1 MDEGVPSER
10 RRAQGVTRREFL
22 GRLSRAGTIAL
33 VATPTVLHRVGSRVP
48 PASAFE
54 ADVATAWFTLA
65 LTLVRDTPG
74 FSPPVA
80 SRAFAYSGV
89 TLYEALVPGMPGFR
103 TLAGQL
109 RELEPAPEQSGEH
122 HWPTVA
128 NAALASIVRRLF
140 PTAPAERQADVD
152 ALERRIAQEFRASMP
167 PGVFRRSVSRGR
179 KVARHIFDWS
189 RTDGGHEAYLDNFPD
204 YSPPVGQGLWV
215 PTPPGFLP
223 ALQPFWETNR
233 RFALAPDANCNPGP
247 PPPYSEEPFSAF
259 DAEAREC
266 YETTTNLTPEQE
278 GIALFWSDDPVATST
293 PPGHWVSILTQVIE
307 REDFTLDVAAEA
319 YAKVGMAVADAFIAC
334 WHTKYR
340 YDLLRPVTYIQRV
353 IDPLWVPF
361 RVTPPFPEYTSGHS
375 VQSAAAA
382 QVLTKMFGTVVFTDH
397 THDYRGLT
405 PRSFGSFV
413 EAAEEAALSRLY
425 GGIHFARAIERGLE
439 QGRCVG
445 RIVGRLRFRRDRER
459 ED

>member
-1 MDEGVPSER
+1 M
-10 RRAQGVTRREFL
+10 
-22 GRLSRAGTIAL
+22 AL
-33 VATPTVLHRVGSRVP
+33 VASPAILHRVRSRVQ

-54 ADVATAWFTLA
+54 ADVATAWFSLA

-89 TLYEALVPGMPGFR
+89 TLYEALVPGMHGYR

-109 RELEPAPEQSGEH
+109 KELDPAPEPSEEAH

-140 PTAPAERQADVD
+140 PTAPAERQADVN
-152 ALERRIAQEFRASMP
+152 ALERRLAQEFRGSVP
-167 PGVFRRSVSRGR
+167 TGVFRRSVSRGR
-179 KVARHIFDWS
+179 SVAQHVFDWS
-189 RTDGGHEAYLDNFPD
+189 RTDGGHAAYLDNFPD
-204 YSPPVGQGLWV
+204 YFPPVGPGLWV

-233 RFALAPDANCNPGP
+233 RFALAAGANCNPGP
-247 PPPYSEEPFSAF
+247 PPPYSEESSSAF
-259 DAEAREC
+259 VAEAREC
-266 YETTTNLTPEQE
+266 YEAATNLTTEQE
-278 GIALFWSDDPVATST
+278 AIALFWSDDPVATFT

-307 REDFTLDVAAEA
+307 REDFGLDVAAEA
-319 YAKVGMAVADAFIAC
+319 YVQVGMAVADAFIAC

-340 YDLLRPVTYIQRV
+340 YDLLRPVTYVQRL
-353 IDPLWVPF
+353 IDPLWVPLL
-361 RVTPPFPEYTSGHS
+361 VTPPFPEYTSGHS

-382 QVLTKMFGTVVFTDH
+382 QVLTKMFGTVAFTDH
-397 THDYRGLT
+397 THDDRGLS
-405 PRSFGSFV
+405 PRSFGSFF

-425 GGIHFARAIERGLE
+425 GGIHFASAIERGLE

-445 RIVGRLRFRRDRER
+445 RRVSRLRFRARRPASDRET
-459 ED
+459 

>member
-1 MDEGVPSER
+1 MDEGVLSER

-22 GRLSRAGTIAL
+22 GRLSRAGTMAL
-33 VATPTVLHRVGSRVP
+33 VATPTILHRVGSRVP

-54 ADVATAWFTLA
+54 AGVATAWFTLA

-89 TLYEALVPGMPGFR
+89 TLYEALVPGMPGYR

-109 RELEPAPEQSGEH
+109 KELDPAPESSEEGH

-128 NAALASIVRRLF
+128 NSALASIARRLF

-152 ALERRIAQEFRASMP
+152 ALERRLAQEFRESIP
-167 PGVFRRSVSRGR
+167 PGVFRRSVSWGR
-179 KVARHIFDWS
+179 RVARHIFDWS
-189 RTDGGHEAYLDNFPD
+189 RTDGGHAAYLDNFPD
-204 YSPPVGQGLWV
+204 YSPPVGPGLWV
-215 PTPPGFLP
+215 PTPPRFLP
-223 ALQPFWETNR
+223 ALQPYWETNR
-233 RFALAPDANCNPGP
+233 RFALASGANCNPRP
-247 PPPYSEEPFSAF
+247 PPSYSEEPFSAF
-259 DAEAREC
+259 DAEARGC
-266 YETTTNLTPEQE
+266 YETTSNLTSEQE
-278 GIALFWSDDPVATST
+278 KLALFWSDEPIATFT

-307 REDFTLDVAAEA
+307 REDFALDVAAEA
-319 YAKVGMAVADAFIAC
+319 YAKVGMAVADSFIAC

-340 YDLLRPVTYIQRV
+340 YDLLRPVTYIQRL
-353 IDPLWVPF
+353 IDPQWVPLL
-361 RVTPPFPEYTSGHS
+361 VTPPFPEYTSGHS

-382 QVLTKMFGTVVFTDH
+382 HVLTKMFGTVAFTDH
-397 THDYRGLT
+397 THDDRGLS
-405 PRSFGSFV
+405 PRSFGSFF

-425 GGIHFARAIERGLE
+425 GGIHFASAIDQGLE

-445 RIVGRLRFRRDRER
+445 RRVSRLRFRAP
-459 ED
+459 